1 MRKIF
6 TGFVLSVFMVLG
18 LCACSGGGDAKC
30 TPDLNKSFCVEAEM
44 DYDGDISKAK
54 FQRYGKGSWKVEF
67 SEPNTL
73 AGVVLTFEDTNVEAS
88 YKGLSFSVPKSALP
102 LKSVISAFINEVDK
116 LAELPE
122 ITGGEKDDLIV
133 TEGEAELGKYEMSFD
148 KKGMLAGFEMPNLNL
163 VIKFTS
169 CLEGVTE
176 TTTEAASQTAET
188 TETAAE
194 GETEVTE
201 ETQQTE

>member
-1 MRKIF
+1 MKKIF
-6 TGFVLSVFMVLG
+6 IGFVLSVFMVLG

-44 DYDGDISKAK
+44 DYDGDISKAE

-73 AGVVLTFEDTNVEAS
+73 AGVVLSFEDTNVEAS

-102 LKSVISAFINEVDK
+102 LKSVISTFIDEVDK

-122 ITGGEKDDLIV
+122 ITGSEKDDLIV
-133 TEGEAELGKYEMSFD
+133 TEGEAELGKYEVSFD

-163 VIKFTS
+163 VIKFTQ
-169 CLEGVTE
+169 CFGDVTE
-176 TTTEAASQTAET
+176 TTTEVTSQTSET
-188 TETAAE
+188 TET
-194 GETEVTE
+194 TE
-201 ETQQTE
+201 ETDESQQAE